1 MMNHT
6 FFPFSDH
13 IVGFEGCQ
21 RSLLNCF
28 EGEYADVSDSL
39 KWTDRGGVTSWFFNF
54 STGKT
59 PF

>member
-13 IVGFEGCQ
+13 IEGFEGCQ

-39 KWTDRGGVTSWFFNF
+39 K
-54 STGKT
+54 
-59 PF
+59 